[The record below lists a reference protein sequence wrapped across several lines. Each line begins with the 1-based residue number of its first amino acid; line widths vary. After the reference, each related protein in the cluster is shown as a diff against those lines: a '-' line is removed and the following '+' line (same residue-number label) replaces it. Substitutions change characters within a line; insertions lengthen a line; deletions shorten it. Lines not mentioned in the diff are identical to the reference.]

1 MRSPATACWLYG
13 LLLATIVS
21 GVCGST
27 EAGPDFMS
35 VRKNVT
41 REYKS
46 EKKIPT
52 EKYFREYN
60 PT

>member
-1 MRSPATACWLYG
+1 MRSLATACWLYG

-21 GVCGST
+21 GVRGST
-27 EAGPDFMS
+27 ETEPDFMS

-52 EKYFREYN
+52 EKYFREYK